1 MKLTKTFRD
10 DYDRLKDNGIIVEVK
25 DGYIGVFF
33 SNCGLKDGVFME
45 ANDTRI
51 VKSDLK
57 TLTATVFEDG
67 LQIGQTIDVSAQFNG
82 ISGSCGA

>member
-51 VKSDLK
+51 IKSELK
-57 TLTATVFEDG
+57 TLTATLFERA
-67 LQIGQTIDVSAQFNG
+67 GQSGQSINEAAQFNG
-82 ISGSCGA
+82 ISSSCDG